1 MHACPKMN
9 PANARLFLLIYAS
22 LALAGCASIPSELE
36 PLRLTLKNIE
46 LLNAT
51 FFEQQ
56 YLLTLRLQNPN
67 DFDLNIKGMSFDLE
81 INDEVFASGV
91 SNEAFNVPG
100 YGEAITRVAVTST
113 LIGILRQFQEL
124 SQREAL
130 AYRFKGK
137 IKIGTFGAPV
147 PFDYKG
153 ELTLTPGDDATDRSR
168 SI

>member
-1 MHACPKMN
+1 MN
-9 PANARLFLLIYAS
+9 TANARLFLLIFAS
-22 LALAGCASIPSELE
+22 LALVGCASIPSELE
-36 PLRLTLKNIE
+36 PPRLTLKNVE

-51 FFEQQ
+51 LFEQQ

-67 DFDLNIKGMSFDLE
+67 DFDLGIKGMSFDLE
-81 INDEVFASGV
+81 INDEEFASGV
-91 SNEAFNVPG
+91 SNEAFNVPR

-113 LIGILRQFQEL
+113 LSGILRQFQEF
-124 SQREAL
+124 SQSEAL

-137 IKIGTFGAPV
+137 IKIGAFGVPV

-153 ELTLTPGDDATDRSR
+153 ELTLTPGDEATDSSR